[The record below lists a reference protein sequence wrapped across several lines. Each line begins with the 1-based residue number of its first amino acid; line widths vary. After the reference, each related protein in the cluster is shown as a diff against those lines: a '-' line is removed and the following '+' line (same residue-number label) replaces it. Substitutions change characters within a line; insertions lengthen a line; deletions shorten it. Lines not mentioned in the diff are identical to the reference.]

1 MNKDQ
6 IRQWSNLSAYI
17 LMVVINGLA
26 NVLPINNQ
34 TTGAVSDSFDVFF
47 VPAAYVF
54 SIWGLIYLALG
65 AFIIYQL
72 LPAQKENP
80 AIRKIG
86 YWFVLSSLA
95 NASWIFLWHYELF
108 GLSVIVMLVLLI
120 SLIQIYLRLDIGRK
134 RVSKSDAIFV
144 HLPFSIYLGWITVA
158 TVANVTSWLD
168 FIGWSGWGIATE
180 MWAVIMLA
188 VAAVISFVMTWLRAD
203 VAYLLVIIWASI
215 GIAVR
220 QARSLMVS
228 ETAWIVAILVAGM
241 VIVSILR
248 RRKILRT

>member
-6 IRQWSNLSAYI
+6 IRQWSNLIAYI